1 VYRAGMIEPFRRRTH
16 ARRMKSLISLPGVAF
31 LILALAAPALRA
43 DTELLNNGHFN
54 SGKDGWHLDNIE
66 GAKGDF
72 TVETATDGTSSAH
85 VTVPEAASV
94 PYHVQLFQDKLELKA
109 GQTYHLSFRARA
121 NASINIGLNA
131 MIAETPWTSLWKQD
145 VSLTSDW
152 QTYAFDITPTTS
164 TTNGRVTFSR
174 LAAQPADYWFADVSL
189 TAAAAK

>member
-1 VYRAGMIEPFRRRTH
+1 
-16 ARRMKSLISLPGVAF
+16 MKSFFPLWVI
-31 LILALAAPALRA
+31 LILTLATPVLRA

-54 SGKDGWHLDNIE
+54 SGKDPWKLDHIE

-85 VTVPEAASV
+85 VSIPEAASV
-94 PYHVQLFQDKLELKA
+94 PYHVQLFQDKLDLKA
-109 GQTYHLSFRARA
+109 GTTYHLSFRARA
-121 NASINIGLNA
+121 NANINIGLNA

-152 QTYAFDITPTTS
+152 QTYSFDITPTVSTS
-164 TTNGRVTFSR
+164 NGRVTFSR

-189 TAAAAK
+189 TAAAPK

>member
-1 VYRAGMIEPFRRRTH
+1 VYRARAIEPINRRTH
-16 ARRMKSLISLPGVAF
+16 ARPMKSLSSFVLF
-31 LILALAAPALRA
+31 MLAIATPALRA
-43 DTELLNNGHFN
+43 DTELINNGHFN
-54 SGKDGWHLDNIE
+54 SGKEGWHLDHMEN
-66 GAKGDF
+66 AKGDLAI
-72 TVETATDGTSSAH
+72 ETATDGTSSAH
-85 VTVPEAASV
+85 VTVPEADKV

-152 QTYAFDITPTTS
+152 QTYTFDFTPTTATS
-164 TTNGRVTFSR
+164 NGRVTFSR

-189 TAAAAK
+189 TEAAAK